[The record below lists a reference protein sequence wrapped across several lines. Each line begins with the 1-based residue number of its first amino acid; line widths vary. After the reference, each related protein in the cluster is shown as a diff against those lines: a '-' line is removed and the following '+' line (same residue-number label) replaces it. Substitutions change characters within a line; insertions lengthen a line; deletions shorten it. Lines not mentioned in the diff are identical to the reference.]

1 LSKGTTS
8 DVCSITGTEPPVSE
22 DSSRRRRPK
31 STSFSGG
38 RLPTGSVVF
47 VPQVRLA
54 NACNFIGSNAPI
66 PEDPPVHRRSI
77 SFSDDNT
84 DLESSFAFPRRSRH
98 DSSMSPLAAARSLAN
113 RFSFRSSSVTAA
125 DTIWTAKTNYA
136 WDTRLLF
143 KRRITNLYILL
154 TSLRSYVEI
163 NHSGFR
169 KVLKK

>member
-1 LSKGTTS
+1 LSKGATG
-8 DVCSITGTEPPVSE
+8 DVCSFTGTEAPVSE

-38 RLPTGSVVF
+38 RLPGAVVL
-47 VPQVRLA
+47 VPEVRLA

-66 PEDPPVHRRSI
+66 PEEIPVHRRSI
-77 SFSDDNT
+77 SSSDDNA
-84 DLESSFAFPRRSRH
+84 DLESSFAFPGRSRH
-98 DSSMSPLAAARSLAN
+98 DSSLSPLAAARSLAN
-113 RFSFRSSSVTAA
+113 RFSFRGSSVTAA

-143 KRRITNLYILL
+143 KRRITNLYISL

-163 NHSGFR
+163 NYSGFR